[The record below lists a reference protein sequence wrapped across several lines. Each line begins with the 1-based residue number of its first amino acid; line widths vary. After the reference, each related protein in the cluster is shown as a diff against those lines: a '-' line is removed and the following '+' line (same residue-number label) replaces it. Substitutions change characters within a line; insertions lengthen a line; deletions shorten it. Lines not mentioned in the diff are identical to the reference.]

1 MCHAKFATK
10 FGIIYA
16 EKFKPGKEK
25 KRRHF
30 WKENETTILSLV
42 DGCIFILAPPVQNQQ
57 SKKLTNGRA
66 ALNHKQNKGSSHEK
80 SLSPTIHIPHFQFR
94 SYLYLMH
101 VPLPV

>member
-42 DGCIFILAPPVQNQQ
+42 PPVQNQQ

-80 SLSPTIHIPHFQFR
+80 SLSPTIHIPHF
-94 SYLYLMH
+94 
-101 VPLPV
+101 